1 MSRKFA
7 TWFAQVLR
15 VKLEAGD
22 RNASTYDNG

>member
-1 MSRKFA
+1 MSKKFT

-15 VKLEAGD
+15 VEQKAGD